1 MIVLTILKWI
11 GIVLGCL
18 LGGILALAL
27 LILICVLFIPVRY
40 RVSVVKDKPGI
51 ENTTGGFWITY
62 AMHAISI
69 RKKPGDSEVI
79 VKILGI
85 RIGNKKAKKSKN
97 IDEDIGFDEDVGEEK
112 SRVDED
118 VGKIGAAEIAPEKAD
133 SSEEAVTGA
142 DTEHHDDE
150 VSDVTENGSTDE
162 GDAPENTGEDEK
174 PSDTPEAEVEDES
187 DSESDD
193 DSDSVTEAD
202 EKPEKVPLTRKI
214 KDVIDKIKAIPDKI
228 RGIFSK
234 IHFIFFKIHSIIDFV
249 RDHAAIGAVKKLT
262 KETVK
267 MIRYVGPKKLK
278 GHLEFGTGEPDW
290 DGLLLGGMS
299 LCKASYNKDVSIV
312 PNFQEI
318 CLIADLELRGRI
330 RAIYFVR
337 MALRIWFDKD
347 VHTLW
352 KRYRRMK
359 SKSAGRSS

>member
-62 AMHAISI
+62 ALHAISI
-69 RKKPGDSEVI
+69 RKKSGDSEVI

-85 RIGNKKAKKSKN
+85 RIGKKKAKKSKSV
-97 IDEDIGFDEDVGEEK
+97 DEDIGFDEDVGEEK
-112 SRVDED
+112 SGGDED
-118 VGKIGAAEIAPEKAD
+118 VGKIETAEIVSEKVD

-142 DTEHHDDE
+142 DTEHHDE
-150 VSDVTENGSTDE
+150 VSDVPESSGVDE
-162 GDAPENTGEDEK
+162 ESAPESAGEDEK
-174 PSDTPEAEVEDES
+174 PYDTPEGAAGEEYTADAE
-187 DSESDD
+187 D
-193 DSDSVTEAD
+193 DSDSVTEAE
-202 EKPEKVPLTRKI
+202 EKPEKVPLMQKI
-214 KDVIDKIKAIPDKI
+214 RDVVDKIKAIPDKI

-249 RDHAAIGAVKKLT
+249 KDHAAIGAVKKLT

-337 MALRIWFDKD
+337 MAWRIWFDKD

-359 SKSAGRSS
+359 SKTASHSS